1 MNYIYVSP
9 EDFAWERVLWHNF
22 YADKGKIDNLYLGS
36 SHVFCDINPVLLDEL
51 NGQYNFNLASS
62 AQSMNGTF
70 FLLKE
75 ADRNNTL
82 SKVYVELYYYCSVK
96 DNFNSNT
103 DRIDTIPERNWAN
116 TDYMQ
121 PSITKL
127 QYILSIADVEK
138 YINICLPFS
147 RYRTKLNDWEYIKQ
161 TIAGKEQDSYQKFE
175 HHVDYA
181 DGNGYEEY
189 WKKGFFYCTRVFTD
203 EQMTYPQ
210 KRILDENPLGDK
222 SAKYLRKT
230 ICYCIKRDIPIVLF
244 VSPMNEL
251 ELISTEHYDNYIN
264 QIREIADEYGIV
276 FYDFNLTKE
285 EYLPIHNERYFMDL
299 LHLNAAGADMFTV
312 FFDKIMS
319 EDVVENS
326 KYFYESYNEKLR
338 DIPPTVYGLYYRELI
353 TVEGKAVKQFYIAS
367 SREADMEYRIILTPN
382 DGEQY
387 IVQDFTENKEFVV
400 DSYEN
405 GICTIVS
412 RMRNNLEEVQT
423 LEVYY

>member
-1 MNYIYVSP
+1 M
-9 EDFAWERVLWHNF
+9 FQR
-22 YADKGKIDNLYLGS
+22 
-36 SHVFCDINPVLLDEL
+36 
-51 NGQYNFNLASS
+51 NGVGFDWS
-62 AQSMNGTF
+62 
-70 FLLKE
+70 
-75 ADRNNTL
+75 TL
-82 SKVYVELYYYCSVK
+82 
-96 DNFNSNT
+96 
-103 DRIDTIPERNWAN
+103 
-116 TDYMQ
+116 
-121 PSITKL
+121 
-127 QYILSIADVEK
+127 
-138 YINICLPFS
+138 
-147 RYRTKLNDWEYIKQ
+147 
-161 TIAGKEQDSYQKFE
+161 
-175 HHVDYA
+175 
-181 DGNGYEEY
+181 
-189 WKKGFFYCTRVFTD
+189 
-203 EQMTYPQ
+203 
-210 KRILDENPLGDK
+210 
-222 SAKYLRKT
+222 
-230 ICYCIKRDIPIVLF
+230 
-244 VSPMNEL
+244 
-251 ELISTEHYDNYIN
+251 
-264 QIREIADEYGIV
+264 
-276 FYDFNLTKE
+276 FNLTKE